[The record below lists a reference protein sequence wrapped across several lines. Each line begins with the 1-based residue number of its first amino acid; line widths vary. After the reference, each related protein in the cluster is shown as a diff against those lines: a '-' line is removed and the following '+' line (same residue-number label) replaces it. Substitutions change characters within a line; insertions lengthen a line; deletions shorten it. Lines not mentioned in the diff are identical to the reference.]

1 MKADCPECEEF
12 RQERAVQ
19 LRTGEGGLG
28 DLLTRVALHEATA
41 HPTSTPTTQG
51 AAMPAHSTP
60 ADFTPIRPW
69 GMGRLASYPTTVNVP
84 YATVTIDPM
93 TQLGVFRDHQGKP
106 VDMGKHGTSS
116 GTETS
121 TATNLDS
128 QPDQGH
134 DQDSEQ
140 D

>member
-1 MKADCPECEEF
+1 MKASCPDCETF
-12 RQERAVQ
+12 RQERALQ
-19 LRTGEGGLG
+19 LRTGEGDLG

-41 HPTSTPTTQG
+41 HPTHTPTQG
-51 AAMPAHSTP
+51 DAMPAHGTP
-60 ADFTPIRPW
+60 ADLTPVRPW
-69 GMGRLASYPTTVNVP
+69 GISRLAPYPTTVKLP
-84 YATVTIDPM
+84 YATVAIDPT
-93 TQLGVFRDHQGKP
+93 TQLGVFRDHQGKT
-106 VDMGKHGTSS
+106 VEMGKHGTSS